1 MLDLARD
8 IIGSQPILTAF
19 LAIGVGYLVGQIN
32 IFGFSLGVGAVLF
45 VGLAIGAF
53 APKAQIIGPIGLTG
67 LIMFLYG
74 IGILYG
80 RQFFEG
86 MVGAGQKYNL
96 LALVGCLAGLAV
108 ALLLGHIFGIK
119 VGHTLG
125 MYAGSMTS
133 TATLQAAL
141 EVMKNKDPSIGYSIA
156 YPFGV
161 IGPILCI
168 YFMTQIVK
176 PKFPAKTQR
185 FHMGEISVGER
196 FAGRRL
202 GDLMAKA
209 PAGLQ
214 VTMVRKGGHNIVP
227 TDDTILEN
235 GDAVLVV
242 AEDKEAIATAAA
254 KLGKLSPG
262 QLASDRADLDYI
274 RVFVGK
280 ASAVGIPLAQLPMP
294 AGYPTH
300 LLHVRRYDADLVP
313 APDLMLEFGDRV
325 GVLAP
330 PDRKEEIR
338 RHFGDTV
345 KATAEFSY
353 VSLGLGMVMGV
364 LLGLIPIPI
373 PGVGIVTLGIGGGPL
388 IVALIL
394 GKLRRT
400 GPMLWT
406 MPLPANIVLR
416 NFGLAMFLATVGVN
430 AGQPFVKTVAESG
443 FTMLF
448 IGVAVLLTTV
458 FIVLLVGHYLM
469 KIPYDDLV
477 GIASGATGNPA
488 ILVYSTKMAPTER
501 PDIGYAM
508 IFPSMTLVKVI
519 AAQIVGLLMVRQRRL
534 GDGCGFPAVMRRPSQ
549 KPAQARGDTAWLT
562 GIPAATTHLQFE
574 CVQPGRDQGGCRESR
589 SQEGEPSLSGF
600 VHAGGDRRG
609 QHRARRALLYRHR
622 QRRGVELRHRARDG
636 RGGVFARAGN
646 RSGWWR
652 RTLHGKQSDRD
663 GLGERK
669 VYDRRNAAQ
678 LGHRL
683 FRQPD
688 RRARACGPGLP
699 FASSRH
705 EWRPRRPVDTEDGR
719 HQDPARRRHAIL
731 QGQCCVTCWFAWRYG
746 LRMPAVR

>member
-19 LAIGVGYLVGQIN
+19 LAIGLGYLVGQIN

-53 APKAQIIGPIGLTG
+53 APKAQITGPIGLTG

-86 MVGAGQKYNL
+86 MVGVGQKYNL
-96 LALVGCLAGLAV
+96 LALVACLASLFV
-108 ALLLGHIFGIK
+108 ALGLGHIFSIK
-119 VGHTLG
+119 IGHTLG
-125 MYAGSMTS
+125 IYAGSMTS

-141 EVMKNKDPSIGYSIA
+141 DVMKNKDPSIGYSIA

-168 YFMTQIVK
+168 YFMTRIVK
-176 PKFPAKTQR
+176 PKFPAKSPR

-202 GDLMAKA
+202 GDLMANA
-209 PAGLQ
+209 PTGLQ
-214 VTMVRKGGHNIVP
+214 VTMVRKGGHNIVV

-242 AEDKEAIATAAA
+242 AEDNEAIAIAAA

-262 QLASDRADLDYI
+262 RLASDRADLDYI

-280 ASAVGIPLAQLPMP
+280 ASAVGIPLASLPMP

-353 VSLGLGMVMGV
+353 VSLG
-364 LLGLIPIPI
+364 
-373 PGVGIVTLGIGGGPL
+373 IGGGPL

-430 AGQPFVKTVAESG
+430 AGQPFVRTVAESG
-443 FTMLF
+443 LTMLF

-458 FIVLLVGHYLM
+458 FIVLLAGHYLL

-477 GIASGATGNPA
+477 GVASGATGNPA
-488 ILVYSTKMAPTER
+488 ILVYSTKMAPTDR

-519 AAQIVGLLMVRQRRL
+519 AAQIVGLL
-534 GDGCGFPAVMRRPSQ
+534 
-549 KPAQARGDTAWLT
+549 TA
-562 GIPAATTHLQFE
+562 
-574 CVQPGRDQGGCRESR
+574 
-589 SQEGEPSLSGF
+589 
-600 VHAGGDRRG
+600 
-609 QHRARRALLYRHR
+609 
-622 QRRGVELRHRARDG
+622 
-636 RGGVFARAGN
+636 AGN
-646 RSGWWR
+646 AG
-652 RTLHGKQSDRD
+652 
-663 GLGERK
+663 
-669 VYDRRNAAQ
+669 
-678 LGHRL
+678 
-683 FRQPD
+683 
-688 RRARACGPGLP
+688 
-699 FASSRH
+699 
-705 EWRPRRPVDTEDGR
+705 
-719 HQDPARRRHAIL
+719 
-731 QGQCCVTCWFAWRYG
+731 
-746 LRMPAVR
+746 

>member
-1 MLDLARD
+1 MLDLARE
-8 IIGSQPILTAF
+8 IIGSQPILTTF
-19 LAIGVGYLVGQIN
+19 LAIGLGYLVGQIN
-32 IFGFSLGVGAVLF
+32 IGGFSLGVGAVLF

-53 APKAQIIGPIGLTG
+53 APKAQITGPIGLTG
-67 LIMFLYG
+67 LVMFLYG

-86 MVGAGQKYNL
+86 MVGVGQKYNL
-96 LALVGCLAGLAV
+96 LALVACMAGLFV
-108 ALLLGHIFGIK
+108 ALALGHIFGIK
-119 VGHTLG
+119 IGHTLG
-125 MYAGSMTS
+125 IYAGSMTS

-141 EVMKNKDPSIGYSIA
+141 DVVKNKDPSIGYSVA

-168 YFMTQIVK
+168 YFMTRVVK
-176 PKFPAKTQR
+176 PKFPAKAQR
-185 FHMGEISVGER
+185 FHMGEISVGEG

-202 GDLMAKA
+202 SELTTEALGDV
-209 PAGLQ
+209 Q
-214 VTMVRKGGHNIVP
+214 VTMIRKGKRNFVP
-227 TDDTILEN
+227 TPDTVLSA
-235 GDAVLVV
+235 GDGVLVV
-242 AEDKEAIATAAA
+242 AEREEAIAKTAAQ
-254 KLGKLSPG
+254 LGRLEPG
-262 QLASDRADLDYI
+262 RLASDRADLDYI

-280 ASAVGIPLAQLPMP
+280 ANVVGVPLARLPMP
-294 AGYPTH
+294 TGYPTH

-325 GVLAP
+325 GVLMP

-345 KATAEFSY
+345 KAAAEFSY
-353 VSLGLGMVMGV
+353 VSLGIGMVLGV

-430 AGQPFVKTVAESG
+430 AGQPFVRTVAESG
-443 FTMLF
+443 LTMLF

-458 FIVLLVGHYLM
+458 FIVLLAGHYLL

-477 GIASGATGNPA
+477 GVASGATGNPA

-519 AAQIVGLLMVRQRRL
+519 AVQIIGLLTV
-534 GDGCGFPAVMRRPSQ
+534 
-549 KPAQARGDTAWLT
+549 
-562 GIPAATTHLQFE
+562 
-574 CVQPGRDQGGCRESR
+574 
-589 SQEGEPSLSGF
+589 
-600 VHAGGDRRG
+600 
-609 QHRARRALLYRHR
+609 
-622 QRRGVELRHRARDG
+622 
-636 RGGVFARAGN
+636 AGN
-646 RSGWWR
+646 AG
-652 RTLHGKQSDRD
+652 
-663 GLGERK
+663 
-669 VYDRRNAAQ
+669 
-678 LGHRL
+678 
-683 FRQPD
+683 
-688 RRARACGPGLP
+688 
-699 FASSRH
+699 
-705 EWRPRRPVDTEDGR
+705 
-719 HQDPARRRHAIL
+719 
-731 QGQCCVTCWFAWRYG
+731 
-746 LRMPAVR
+746 

>member
-86 MVGAGQKYNL
+86 VSGAAGRKYNL
-96 LALVGCLAGLAV
+96 LALIAVVAGLFV
-108 ALLLGHIFGIK
+108 ALGLGEAFGIK

-125 MYAGSMTS
+125 LYAGSMTS

-141 EVMKNKDPSIGYSIA
+141 DVMKNSEPSIGYSIA

-168 YFMTQIVK
+168 YFMTRMVK
-176 PKFPAKTQR
+176 PKFPAKAQR
-185 FHMGEISVGER
+185 FHMGEISIGAA
-196 FAGRRL
+196 FAGRTLEDL
-202 GDLMAKA
+202 GKEVLSDV
-209 PAGLQ
+209 Q
-214 VTMVRKGGHNIVP
+214 VTMVRKAGQNVVP
-227 TDDTILEN
+227 VPSTVLSA

-242 AEDKEAIATAAA
+242 AESQEAIANAAA
-254 KLGKLSPG
+254 RVGKLEPG
-262 QLASDRADLDYI
+262 CLASDRANLDYI

-280 ASAVGIPLAQLPMP
+280 ANVVGVPLSALPMP
-294 AGYPTH
+294 SGFPTH

-313 APDLMLEFGDRV
+313 SPDLMLEFGDRV
-325 GVLAP
+325 GVLLP
-330 PDRKEEIR
+330 PDRKEDIR
-338 RHFGDTV
+338 KHFGDTV

-416 NFGLAMFLATVGVN
+416 NFGLAIFLATVGVN
-430 AGQPFVKTVAESG
+430 AGQPFVRTVAESG

-458 FIVLLVGHYLM
+458 AIVLLVGHYLM

-477 GIASGATGNPA
+477 GVCSGATGNPA

-519 AAQIVGLLMVRQRRL
+519 AAQIVGLLTL
-534 GDGCGFPAVMRRPSQ
+534 GGA
-549 KPAQARGDTAWLT
+549 
-562 GIPAATTHLQFE
+562 
-574 CVQPGRDQGGCRESR
+574 
-589 SQEGEPSLSGF
+589 
-600 VHAGGDRRG
+600 AGG
-609 QHRARRALLYRHR
+609 
-622 QRRGVELRHRARDG
+622 
-636 RGGVFARAGN
+636 
-646 RSGWWR
+646 
-652 RTLHGKQSDRD
+652 
-663 GLGERK
+663 
-669 VYDRRNAAQ
+669 
-678 LGHRL
+678 
-683 FRQPD
+683 
-688 RRARACGPGLP
+688 
-699 FASSRH
+699 
-705 EWRPRRPVDTEDGR
+705 
-719 HQDPARRRHAIL
+719 
-731 QGQCCVTCWFAWRYG
+731 
-746 LRMPAVR
+746 